1 MNSFESDATVNL
13 NTAMGQRV
21 RELEAVNANY
31 RQTNETM
38 ERDLNVAQQN
48 LTQMKSRVYVVSMEK
63 YYTCRWN
70 LMNMH

>member
-1 MNSFESDATVNL
+1 
-13 NTAMGQRV
+13 MGQRV

-38 ERDLNVAQQN
+38 ERDLNMAQQN

-63 YYTCRWN
+63 CYTCRWN
-70 LMNMH
+70 SMNMH